1 MVVYADFH
9 IHSKYARACS
19 VNSTLENFAK
29 TAEVK
34 GLSILGTG
42 DFTHPEWFAEI
53 KSKLKQI
60 GDTGLYEL
68 TSVKTKTRFM
78 LTVEIAT
85 FDSFKRVHHVV
96 HVPNIEN
103 VVQLRDV
110 YAKRG
115 NLAADGRPMLG
126 KTSCAEFVEMT
137 KQAVKEAEI
146 VPAHAFTPWFGVL
159 GDKSGYNSI
168 QEAYGDKADKIVAAE
183 SGMSADPSMMWRIS
197 SLDKYGIMSNSDPH
211 SPQPWR
217 LGRECNA
224 FSDDCDSFEKIF
236 DAVRSSDKSKFLYTV
251 ETAPSYG
258 KYHVSGHR
266 VCGFSCSYEETAK
279 LKEVCPTCGK
289 KLTIGVEHRVVELAD
304 RPAGFVRKNAI
315 PFRTVLP
322 LSELISSVLGS
333 NLYSVKITEMFDKLI
348 AKFGN
353 EFAVVFDV
361 PEEALREVVGLELA
375 RVIMLN
381 RENAIKIKPGFDGEY
396 GELLL
401 PEKLILG
408 KKRGKKEAEIIESKG
423 QKSLG
428 EF

>member
-1 MVVYADFH
+1 MVLYADFH

-29 TAEVK
+29 TAEIK
-34 GLSILGTG
+34 GLSIIGTG

-60 GDTGLYEL
+60 GETGLYEL
-68 TSVKTKTRFM
+68 TSVKTKTKFM

-110 YAKRG
+110 FSKRG

-137 KQAVKEAEI
+137 KQAVSKAEI

-159 GDKSGYNSI
+159 GDKSGYNSV
-168 QEAYGDKADKIVAAE
+168 QEAYGDKAHEIVAVE
-183 SGMSADPSMMWRIS
+183 SGMSADPAMMWRVS
-197 SLDKYGIMSNSDPH
+197 SLDSFAIMSNSDPH

-224 FSDDCDSFEKIF
+224 FSDDCDSFDKIF
-236 DAVRSSDKSKFLYTV
+236 EAIRKNDPKKFLYTV
-251 ETAPSYG
+251 ETEPAYG

-266 VCGFSCSYEETAK
+266 ACDFSCSYEETAK
-279 LKEVCPTCGK
+279 LKEICPKCGK

-304 RPAGFVRKNAI
+304 RPLGFKRKNAI

-322 LSELISSVLGS
+322 LSEIISAVLGS
-333 NLYSVKITEMFDKLI
+333 NLYSVKVTETFDKLI
-348 AKFGN
+348 AKFGS
-353 EFAVVFDV
+353 EFKVVFDV
-361 PEEALREVVGLELA
+361 PEQELREVVGLEMS
-375 RVIMLN
+375 RVLMLN

-396 GELLL
+396 GELIL
-401 PEKLILG
+401 PAELKLG
-408 KKRGKKEAEIIESKG
+408 KNKATVAN

>member
-1 MVVYADFH
+1 MVLYADFH

-29 TAEVK
+29 TAEIK
-34 GLSILGTG
+34 GLSIIGTG

-60 GDTGLYEL
+60 GETGLYEL
-68 TSVKTKTRFM
+68 TSVKTKTKFM

-85 FDSFKRVHHVV
+85 FDSFKRVHHIV

-137 KQAVKEAEI
+137 KQSVSKAEI

-168 QEAYGDKADKIVAAE
+168 QEAYGDKASKIVAVE
-183 SGMSADPSMMWRIS
+183 SGMSADPAMMWRVS
-197 SLDKYGIMSNSDPH
+197 SLDSFAIMSNSDPH

-224 FSDDCDSFEKIF
+224 FSDDCNSFDKIF
-236 DAVRSSDKSKFLYTV
+236 EAVRKNDSKKFLYTV
-251 ETAPSYG
+251 ETEPAYG
-258 KYHVSGHR
+258 KYHVTGHR
-266 VCGFSCSYEETAK
+266 ACGFSCSYEETAK
-279 LKEVCPTCGK
+279 LKEVCPKCGK

-304 RPAGFVRKNAI
+304 RPLGFKRKNAI

-322 LSELISSVLGS
+322 LSEIISAVLGS
-333 NLYSVKITEMFDKLI
+333 NLYSVKVTEAYDKLI
-348 AKFGN
+348 AKFGS
-353 EFAVVFDV
+353 EFKVVFDV
-361 PEEALREVVGLELA
+361 LEPDLREIVGLEMS

-381 RENAIKIKPGFDGEY
+381 RENAIKIKPGYDGEY
-396 GELLL
+396 GELIL
-401 PEKLILG
+401 PAELKLG
-408 KKRGKKEAEIIESKG
+408 KNKATVVN